1 VNEKQIN
8 KNDLKHKKYL
18 DSIHL
23 KEFKVVRAKINK
35 IPNITKSL
43 KNALIE
49 DLKEVNGDLL
59 GILYICP
66 NFVSCDDYKTTINA
80 YLRLEEVTYKYHLGT
95 YKVGYMGKLIKIV
108 TTRHRYLE
116 LRAKI
121 LER

>member
-1 VNEKQIN
+1 MNEKQAN

-18 DSIHL
+18 NSIHL
-23 KEFKVVRAKINK
+23 KEFKEVRAKIKK
-35 IPNITKSL
+35 IPNIDKSF

-59 GILYICP
+59 DVLYFSP

-80 YLRLEEVTYKYHLGT
+80 YFRLEEETYNYHLGT
-95 YKVGYMGKLIKIV
+95 YKVGYMEKLIKIV

>member
-1 VNEKQIN
+1 MNEKQAN

-18 DSIHL
+18 NSIHL
-23 KEFKVVRAKINK
+23 KEFKEVRAKIKK
-35 IPNITKSL
+35 IPNIDKSF

-59 GILYICP
+59 DVLYFSP

-80 YLRLEEVTYKYHLGT
+80 YFRLEEETYNYHLGT
-95 YKVGYMGKLIKIV
+95 YKVGYMKKIIKIV

>member
-1 VNEKQIN
+1 VNEKQAN

-18 DSIHL
+18 NSIHL
-23 KEFKVVRAKINK
+23 KEFKAVRANIKK
-35 IPNITKSL
+35 IPNIDKSL

-59 GILYICP
+59 GVLYNCT

-80 YLRLEEVTYKYHLGT
+80 YFRLEEETYNYHLGT
-95 YKVGYMGKLIKIV
+95 YKVGYMNKLIKIV

>member
-1 VNEKQIN
+1 MNEKQAN
-8 KNDLKHKKYL
+8 KNDQKHKKYL

-23 KEFKVVRAKINK
+23 KEFKAVRAKINK

-59 GILYICP
+59 DVLYNSP
-66 NFVSCDDYKTTINA
+66 NFKSFDDYMATINA
-80 YLRLEEVTYKYHLGT
+80 YLRLEEETYGYHLGT
-95 YKVGYMGKLIKIV
+95 YKVGYMKKVIKII

>member
-1 VNEKQIN
+1 MNEKQAN
-8 KNDLKHKKYL
+8 KNDQKHKKYL

-23 KEFKVVRAKINK
+23 KEFKAVRAKINK
-35 IPNITKSL
+35 IPNTTKRL
-43 KNALIE
+43 RDALIE

-59 GILYICP
+59 DVLYNSP
-66 NFVSCDDYKTTINA
+66 NFVSFDDYMTTINA
-80 YLRLEEVTYKYHLGT
+80 YFSLEQETYNYHLGT
-95 YKVGYMGKLIKIV
+95 YKVGYMKKVIKII

>member
-1 VNEKQIN
+1 MNEKQAN

-18 DSIHL
+18 NSIHL
-23 KEFKVVRAKINK
+23 KEFKAVRANIKK
-35 IPNITKSL
+35 IPNIDKSL

-59 GILYICP
+59 GVLYNCP

-80 YLRLEEVTYKYHLGT
+80 YFRLEEETYNYHLGT
-95 YKVGYMGKLIKIV
+95 YKVGYMKKLINIV

>member
-1 VNEKQIN
+1 MNEKQAN
-8 KNDLKHKKYL
+8 KNDLKHKNYL
-18 DSIHL
+18 NSIHL
-23 KEFKVVRAKINK
+23 KEFKAVRAKIK
-35 IPNITKSL
+35 KTPNIDNSL

-59 GILYICP
+59 GVLYNCP

-80 YLRLEEVTYKYHLGT
+80 YFRLEEETYNYHLGT
-95 YKVGYMGKLIKIV
+95 YKVGYMKKLINIV

>member
-1 VNEKQIN
+1 MNEKQAN

-18 DSIHL
+18 NSIHL
-23 KEFKVVRAKINK
+23 KEFKAVRAKINK
-35 IPNITKSL
+35 IPNIDKSF

-59 GILYICP
+59 DVLYFSP

-80 YLRLEEVTYKYHLGT
+80 YFRLEEETYNYHLGT
-95 YKVGYMGKLIKIV
+95 YKVGYMKKIIKIV

>member
-1 VNEKQIN
+1 MNEKQAN

-23 KEFKVVRAKINK
+23 KEFKVVRAKIKK
-35 IPNITKSL
+35 IPNIDKSL

-66 NFVSCDDYKTTINA
+66 NFVSFDDYKTTIDA
-80 YLRLEEVTYKYHLGT
+80 YLRLEEVTYNYNLGT
-95 YKVGYMGKLIKIV
+95 YRVGYMEKLIKIV

-121 LER
+121 LEQ

>member
-1 VNEKQIN
+1 VNEKQAN

-18 DSIHL
+18 DAIHL
-23 KEFKVVRAKINK
+23 KEFKAVRAKINK
-35 IPNITKSL
+35 IVNIDKSL

-59 GILYICP
+59 GVLYNCP
-66 NFVSCDDYKTTINA
+66 NFVSCDDYKATINA
-80 YLRLEEVTYKYHLGT
+80 YLRLEEETYKYYLGT
-95 YKVGYMGKLIKIV
+95 YKVGYMKKLIKIV

>member
-1 VNEKQIN
+1 MNEKQIN

-66 NFVSCDDYKTTINA
+66 NFVSFDDYKTTIDA
-80 YLRLEEVTYKYHLGT
+80 YLRLEQVTYKYHLGT

-121 LER
+121 LEQ

>member
-1 VNEKQIN
+1 MNEKQAN

-18 DSIHL
+18 DSIHI
-23 KEFKVVRAKINK
+23 KEFKAVRAKINK
-35 IPNITKSL
+35 IPNIDKSL

-59 GILYICP
+59 DVLYFSP
-66 NFVSCDDYKTTINA
+66 SFVSFDDYKATINA
-80 YLRLEEVTYKYHLGT
+80 YLRLEQETYNYHLGT
-95 YKVGYMGKLIKIV
+95 YKVGYMKKVIKIV

-121 LER
+121 LKR

>member
-1 VNEKQIN
+1 MNEKQAN

-35 IPNITKSL
+35 IPNTTKRL
-43 KNALIE
+43 RDALIE

-95 YKVGYMGKLIKIV
+95 YKVGYMEKLIKIV

>member
-1 VNEKQIN
+1 MNEKQAN

-18 DSIHL
+18 DAIHL
-23 KEFKVVRAKINK
+23 KEFKAVRAKINK

-59 GILYICP
+59 GVLYNCT

-80 YLRLEEVTYKYHLGT
+80 YFRLEEETYNYHLGT
-95 YKVGYMGKLIKIV
+95 YKVGYMKKLIKIV

>member
-1 VNEKQIN
+1 MNEKQIN

-66 NFVSCDDYKTTINA
+66 NFVSFDDYKTTIDA
-80 YLRLEEVTYKYHLGT
+80 YLRLEQETYKYHLGT

-121 LER
+121 LEQ

>member
-1 VNEKQIN
+1 MNEKQAN

-18 DSIHL
+18 NSIHL
-23 KEFKVVRAKINK
+23 KEFKEVRAKIKK
-35 IPNITKSL
+35 IPNIDKSF

-59 GILYICP
+59 DVLYFSP

-80 YLRLEEVTYKYHLGT
+80 YFRLEEETYKYHLGT
-95 YKVGYMGKLIKIV
+95 YKVGYMKKLINIV